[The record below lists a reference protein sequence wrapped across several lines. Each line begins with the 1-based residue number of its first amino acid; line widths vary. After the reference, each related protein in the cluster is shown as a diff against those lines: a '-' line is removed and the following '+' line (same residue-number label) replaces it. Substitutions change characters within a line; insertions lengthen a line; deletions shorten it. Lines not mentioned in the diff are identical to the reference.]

1 MGWLRKIAINLYVD
15 GKLYK
20 RYWSDGTRHTLDI
33 KFSIEKTSVGSPNE
47 STVVLT
53 NASPDTKSYLL
64 SLTNKQKITVELFAG
79 YEDEGMTL
87 LSSGDLIKLMP
98 ERQGSSD
105 IFTLTFLDGFAAV
118 QKSHLEAQFKAGTS
132 VADVVTALARSFEP
146 NGVQVDPTK
155 INLTGTIGKRGYSV
169 YGRTA
174 SNLDALADSYRF
186 TWSIQDGVFQA
197 YMDQKKKKASQAVY
211 KVSVKERNL
220 LKATPEIGEKYM
232 QQVAMK
238 IEAILNPKC
247 KCMDIIDLESMVF
260 PQYNGLYEIHNI
272 SLEGSTKDTDWK
284 MTIDSKTIN
293 DSLQGNTKSF
303 IIG

>member
-1 MGWLRKIAINLYVD
+1 MAWLRKIVLNLYVD
-15 GKLYK
+15 GRFYK
-20 RYWSDGTRHTLDI
+20 QYWSDGTRHTLDI
-33 KFSIEKTSVGSPNE
+33 KFSIEKTCVGSPNE
-47 STVVLT
+47 STVILT
-53 NASPDTKSYLL
+53 NASPETKSFLL
-64 SLTNKQKITVELFAG
+64 SLTNKQKITVEIFAG

-87 LSSGDLIKLMP
+87 LSSGDLVKLIP
-98 ERQGSSD
+98 ERQGASD
-105 IFTLTFLDGFAAV
+105 TFTLTFLDGFAAV
-118 QKSHLEAQFKAGTS
+118 QKSHLEAQFKADTPL
-132 VADVVTALARSFEP
+132 ADVVIALARSFEQ
-146 NGVQVDPTK
+146 NGVQVDATK
-155 INLTGTIGKRGYSV
+155 INLTGNIGKRGFTV

-197 YMDQKKKKASQAVY
+197 YMDQKKKRASQAVY

-238 IEAILNPKC
+238 IEAVLNPKC
-247 KCMDIIDLESMVF
+247 KCMDIIDLESTIY
-260 PQYNGLYEIHNI
+260 PQYNGKYEIHNLT
-272 SLEGSTKDTDWK
+272 LEGSTKDADWK

-293 DSLQGNTKSF
+293 DGLWNKVKSF